1 MGIDNRQNLLDQWAG
16 IGQIIEM
23 IDVCKRPWDDE

>member
-16 IGQIIEM
+16 IRQIIET
-23 IDVCKRPWDDE
+23 IYLCRRPWDDE